1 MFKVKE
7 LFSNQGVGRYF
18 TNTAWLLAEKGLRII
33 DAFFIGI
40 WLARYLGPDDF
51 GILSYAESF
60 VYLFAAFAT
69 LGLDQIVVRELVK
82 DSSKRDEILGTTLG
96 LRLIGFVVMFA
107 GIVFVTRLLD
117 NTTIKNTM
125 VMVIALTIFFQSIRG
140 VDFYFQSKVLS
151 KYTVISNFVAVGV
164 LSIVKV
170 ILILSKAPLIYF
182 AYALVLEWILISI
195 GYIISY
201 MHHKKSFLKWRF
213 KWSIAKSLLKKSWFL
228 IIGSVAAALYMKIDQ
243 VMIDEI
249 LDERSVGLYSVA
261 VKMTSIWIFVTV
273 AITQS
278 VFPSLVS
285 MRKKDKTL
293 FLKRL
298 QQLYDVLI
306 KIAVVVSIL
315 YTIFASYFVPLLFGS
330 EYTESSHILVLYIW
344 SIVFV
349 FLSNGSWG
357 YYLNENLEKFSSIRL
372 VTGAIVNISLN
383 VFFIEWYGLI
393 GAAYA
398 TLISYAI
405 SGYFVNALFKK
416 TRINFYLQTRAFLN
430 IFKLN
435 TWIHPL

>member
-1 MFKVKE
+1 MIKGRQ
-7 LFSNQGVGRYF
+7 LFSNQGIGRYF
-18 TNTAWLLAEKGLRII
+18 TNTIWLLAEKGLRII

-60 VYLFAAFAT
+60 VYLFAAFAA

-82 DSSKRDEILGTTLG
+82 NQSRRDELLGTTFV
-96 LRLIGFVVMFA
+96 LRLLGFVVMFL
-107 GIVFVTRLLD
+107 GIFFVTRILD
-117 NTTIKNTM
+117 NTAIKNTM
-125 VMVIALTIFFQSIRG
+125 VMVIGITIFFQSIRS

-151 KYTVISNFVAVGV
+151 KYTAISNLIAVGI
-164 LSIVKV
+164 LSIIKV
-170 ILILSKAPLIYF
+170 ILILSEAPLIYF
-182 AYALVLEWILISI
+182 AYALVLEWILIAI
-195 GYIISY
+195 GYSISY
-201 MHHKKSFLKWRF
+201 IHHKLSFLTWRF
-213 KWSIAKSLLKKSWFL
+213 KWSVAKSLLKKSWFL

-243 VMIDEI
+243 IMIDEI

-285 MRKKDKTL
+285 MRKKDKAL

-315 YTIFASYFVPLLFGS
+315 YTIFASYFVPFLFGS

-357 YYLNENLEKFSSIRL
+357 YYLNENLERFSSIRL
-372 VTGAIVNISLN
+372 VIGAVINITLN
-383 VFFIEWYGLI
+383 LFFIEWYGLV

-405 SGYFVNALFKK
+405 SGYFVNALFTK
-416 TRINFYLQTRAFLN
+416 TRTNFYLQTKAFLN
-430 IFKLN
+430 IFKIN

>member
-1 MFKVKE
+1 MIKVKQ

-18 TNTAWLLAEKGLRII
+18 TNTVWLLAEKGLRII

-40 WLARYLGPDDF
+40 WIARYLGPDDF
-51 GILSYAESF
+51 GIFSYAESF
-60 VYLFAAFAT
+60 VYLFAAFAG

-82 DSSKRDEILGTTLG
+82 DGSKRDELLGTTLV
-96 LRLIGFVVMFA
+96 LRLLGFLVMFL
-107 GIVFVTRLLD
+107 GMFLVTRFLD
-117 NTTIKNTM
+117 NIAVKNTM
-125 VMVIALTIFFQSIRG
+125 VMVIGITIFFQSIRG
-140 VDFYFQSKVLS
+140 IDFYFQSKVLS
-151 KYTVISNFVAVGV
+151 KYTAISNLIAVGV

-170 ILILSKAPLIYF
+170 TLILSKAPLVYF
-182 AYALVLEWILISI
+182 AYALVLEWILISA
-195 GYIISY
+195 GYIFSY
-201 MHHKKSFLKWRF
+201 IHHKLSILSWCF
-213 KWSIAKSLLKKSWFL
+213 KWSVAKSLLKKSWVL

-285 MRKKDKTL
+285 MRKKDKAL

-315 YTIFASYFVPLLFGS
+315 YTIFASYFVPLLFGN

-357 YYLNENLEKFSSIRL
+357 YYLNENLERFSSIRL
-372 VTGAIVNISLN
+372 VIGAIINITLN
-383 VFFIEWYGLI
+383 LFFIEWYGLV

-405 SGYFVNALFKK
+405 SGYFVNALFTK
-416 TRINFYLQTRAFLN
+416 TRTNFYLQTRAFLN
-430 IFKLN
+430 IFKIN

>member
-1 MFKVKE
+1 MIKGRQ
-7 LFSNQGVGRYF
+7 LFSNQGIGRYF
-18 TNTAWLLAEKGLRII
+18 TNTIWLLAEKGLRII

-60 VYLFAAFAT
+60 VYLFAAFAA

-82 DSSKRDEILGTTLG
+82 DESRRDELLGTTFV
-96 LRLIGFVVMFA
+96 LRLLGFVVMFL
-107 GIVFVTRLLD
+107 GIFFVTRILD
-117 NTTIKNTM
+117 NTAIKNTM
-125 VMVIALTIFFQSIRG
+125 VMVIGITIFFQSIRS

-151 KYTVISNFVAVGV
+151 KYTAISNLIAVGI
-164 LSIVKV
+164 LSIIKV
-170 ILILSKAPLIYF
+170 ILILSEAPLIYF
-182 AYALVLEWILISI
+182 AYALVLEWILIAI
-195 GYIISY
+195 GYSISY
-201 MHHKKSFLKWRF
+201 IHHKLSFLTWRF
-213 KWSIAKSLLKKSWFL
+213 KWSVAKSLLKKSWFL

-243 VMIDEI
+243 IMIDEI

-285 MRKKDKTL
+285 MRKKDKAL

-306 KIAVVVSIL
+306 KIAVMVSIL
-315 YTIFASYFVPLLFGS
+315 YTIFASYFVPFLFGS

-357 YYLNENLEKFSSIRL
+357 YYLNENLERFSSIRL
-372 VTGAIVNISLN
+372 VIGAVINITLN
-383 VFFIEWYGLI
+383 LFFIEWYGLV

-405 SGYFVNALFKK
+405 SGYFVNALFTK
-416 TRINFYLQTRAFLN
+416 TRTNFYLQTKAFLN
-430 IFKLN
+430 IFKIN

>member
-18 TNTAWLLAEKGLRII
+18 TNTVWLLAEKGLRIV

-60 VYLFAAFAT
+60 VYLFAAFAA

-117 NTTIKNTM
+117 NTAIKNTM

-170 ILILSKAPLIYF
+170 ILILSEAPLIYF

-201 MHHKKSFLKWRF
+201 VYHKKSFLKWRF

-285 MRKKDKTL
+285 MRKKDKGL

-315 YTIFASYFVPLLFGS
+315 YMIFASYFVPLLFGS
-330 EYTESSHILVLYIW
+330 EYTESSPILVLYIW

-372 VTGAIVNISLN
+372 VIGAIVNISLN

>member
-1 MFKVKE
+1 MFKGKQ

-18 TNTAWLLAEKGLRII
+18 TNTVWLLAEKGLRII

-51 GILSYAESF
+51 GVLSYAESF
-60 VYLFAAFAT
+60 VYLFAAFAA

-82 DSSKRDEILGTTLG
+82 DDSKRDEILGTTLV
-96 LRLIGFVVMFA
+96 LRLLGFVIMFG
-107 GIVFVTRLLD
+107 GIILVTSFLS
-117 NTTIKNTM
+117 NTTLTNTM
-125 VMVIALTIFFQSIRG
+125 VMVIALTIGFQSIRG
-140 VDFYFQSKVLS
+140 IDFYFQSKVLS
-151 KYTVISNFVAVGV
+151 KYTAISNLIAVGV

-170 ILILSKAPLIYF
+170 LLIISEAPLIYF
-182 AYALVLEWILISI
+182 AYALVLEWVLIAL

-201 MHHKKSFLKWRF
+201 THHKLSIIKWRF
-213 KWSIAKSLLKKSWFL
+213 KFSVAKDLLKKSWFL

-243 VMIDEI
+243 VMINEI
-249 LDERSVGLYSVA
+249 LDERSVGMYSVA
-261 VKMTSIWIFVTV
+261 VKLTSIWIFVTV

-285 MRKKDKTL
+285 TRKKDKAL

-330 EYTESSHILVLYIW
+330 EYTESSYILVFYIW

-357 YYLNENLEKFSSIRL
+357 YYLNENLERFSSIRL
-372 VTGAIVNISLN
+372 VIGAIVNITLN
-383 VFFIEWYGLI
+383 IFFIEWYGLI

-405 SGYFVNALFKK
+405 SGYFVNALFTK
-416 TRINFYLQTRAFLN
+416 TRTNFYLQTKAFLN

>member
-1 MFKVKE
+1 MFKTKQ

-18 TNTAWLLAEKGLRII
+18 TNTVWLLAEKGLRII

-51 GILSYAESF
+51 GVLSYAESF
-60 VYLFAAFAT
+60 VYLFAAFAA

-82 DSSKRDEILGTTLG
+82 DASRRDEILGTTLA
-96 LRLIGFVVMFA
+96 LRILGFIAMFG
-107 GIVFVTRLLD
+107 GIVLVTRFLS
-117 NTTIKNTM
+117 NTALTNTM
-125 VMVIALTIFFQSIRG
+125 VMVIAITVGFQSIRG
-140 VDFYFQSKVLS
+140 IDFYFQSKVLS
-151 KYTVISNFVAVGV
+151 KYTAISNLIAVSI

-170 ILILSKAPLIYF
+170 LLIIYEAPLIYF
-182 AYALVLEWILISI
+182 AYALVLEWILITT

-201 MHHKKSFLKWRF
+201 LHHKLSILKWKF
-213 KWSIAKSLLKKSWFL
+213 KLSVAKELLKKSWVL
-228 IIGSVAAALYMKIDQ
+228 IIGSIAAALYMKIDQ
-243 VMIDEI
+243 VMINEI
-249 LDERSVGLYSVA
+249 LDERSVGIYSVT

-285 MRKKDKTL
+285 MRKKDKAL

-306 KIAVVVSIL
+306 KIAVVVSVL

-357 YYLNENLEKFSSIRL
+357 YYLNENLEQFSSIRL
-372 VTGAIVNISLN
+372 VIGAIVNITLN
-383 VFFIEWYGLI
+383 IFFIEWYGLI

-405 SGYFVNALFKK
+405 SGYLVNALFTK
-416 TRINFYLQTRAFLN
+416 TRTNFYLQTKAFVN

>member
-1 MFKVKE
+1 MFKTKQ

-18 TNTAWLLAEKGLRII
+18 TNTVWLLAEKGLRII

-51 GILSYAESF
+51 GVLSYAESF
-60 VYLFAAFAT
+60 VYLFAAFAA

-82 DSSKRDEILGTTLG
+82 DGSKRDEILGTTLV
-96 LRLIGFVVMFA
+96 LRIVGFIVMFG
-107 GIVFVTRLLD
+107 GIVLVTHFLS
-117 NTTIKNTM
+117 NTALTNTM
-125 VMVIALTIFFQSIRG
+125 VMVIAITIGFQSIRG
-140 VDFYFQSKVLS
+140 IDFYFQSKVLS
-151 KYTVISNFVAVGV
+151 KYTAISNLIAVGV
-164 LSIVKV
+164 LSLVKV
-170 ILILSKAPLIYF
+170 LLIIYEAPLIYF
-182 AYALVLEWILISI
+182 AYALVLEWILIAI

-201 MHHKKSFLKWRF
+201 IHHKLSILKWKF
-213 KWSIAKSLLKKSWFL
+213 KFSVAKELLKKSWFL

-243 VMIDEI
+243 VMINEI
-249 LDERSVGLYSVA
+249 LDERSVGIYSVA

-285 MRKKDKTL
+285 TRKKDKEL

-306 KIAVVVSIL
+306 KIAIVVSIL

-330 EYTESSHILVLYIW
+330 EYTESSYILVLYIW

-357 YYLNENLEKFSSIRL
+357 YYLNEDLEQFSSVRL
-372 VTGAIVNISLN
+372 VIGAIVNITLN
-383 VFFIEWYGLI
+383 IFFIEWYGLA

-405 SGYFVNALFKK
+405 SGYFVNALFTK
-416 TRINFYLQTRAFLN
+416 TRTNFYLQTRAFLN

>member
-1 MFKVKE
+1 MIKGKQ
-7 LFSNQGVGRYF
+7 LFSNQGIGKYF
-18 TNTAWLLAEKGLRII
+18 SNTVWLLAEKGLRII

-40 WLARYLGPDDF
+40 WIARYLGPDDF
-51 GILSYAESF
+51 GIFSYAESF
-60 VYLFAAFAT
+60 VYLFAAFAG

-82 DSSKRDEILGTTLG
+82 DPSKRDEILGTTFL
-96 LRLIGFVVMFA
+96 LRLFGFLVMFL
-107 GIVFVTRLLD
+107 GMFLVTQLLD
-117 NTTIKNTM
+117 NRAIKNTM
-125 VMVIALTIFFQSIRG
+125 VMVIGVTIFFQSIRG

-151 KYTVISNFVAVGV
+151 KYTAISNLIAVSV

-170 ILILSKAPLIYF
+170 ALILSEAPLIYF
-182 AYALVLEWILISI
+182 AYALVLEWILIST

-201 MHHKKSFLKWRF
+201 IHHKLSILKWRF
-213 KWSIAKSLLKKSWFL
+213 KWSVAKSLLKKSWVL

-273 AITQS
+273 AVTQS

-285 MRKKDKTL
+285 MRKKDRAL

-306 KIAVVVSIL
+306 KIAIVVSVF
-315 YTIFASYFVPLLFGS
+315 YTIFASYFIPLLFGS
-330 EYTESSHILVLYIW
+330 EYTESSYILVLYIW

-357 YYLNENLEKFSSIRL
+357 FYLNENLERFSSIRL
-372 VTGAIVNISLN
+372 VIGAIVNISLN
-383 VFFIEWYGLI
+383 IFFIEWYGLI

-405 SGYFVNALFKK
+405 SGYFVNVLFTK
-416 TRINFYLQTRAFLN
+416 TRTNFYLQTRAFLN
-430 IFKLN
+430 IFKIN

>member
-1 MFKVKE
+1 MFKGKQ
-7 LFSNQGVGRYF
+7 LFSSQGVGKYF
-18 TNTAWLLAEKGLRII
+18 SNTVWLLAEKGLRVI

-40 WLARYLGPDDF
+40 WIARYLGPNDF
-51 GILSYAESF
+51 GVFSYAESF
-60 VYLFAAFAT
+60 VYLFAALAA

-82 DSSKRDEILGTTLG
+82 DDSKRDEILGTTLV
-96 LRLIGFVVMFA
+96 LRLIGFVIMFT

-117 NTTIKNTM
+117 NTDSTNTV
-125 VMVIALTIFFQSIRG
+125 VMVIAITIFFQSIRG
-140 VDFYFQSKVLS
+140 IDFYFQSKVLS
-151 KYTVISNFVAVGV
+151 KYTVISNVIAVGV

-170 ILILSKAPLIYF
+170 ILILSEAPLVYF
-182 AYALVLEWILISI
+182 AYALVLEWVLIAI
-195 GYIISY
+195 GYLVSY
-201 MHHKKSFLKWRF
+201 AHHKLSILKWRF
-213 KWSIAKSLLKKSWFL
+213 KWSIAKSLLKKSWVL

-243 VMIDEI
+243 VMINEI
-249 LDERSVGLYSVA
+249 LDERSVGIYSVA
-261 VKMTSIWIFVTV
+261 VKLTSIWIFVTV

-285 MRKKDKTL
+285 TRKKDKAL

-306 KIAVVVSIL
+306 KIAVVVCIL

-349 FLSNGSWG
+349 FLSNASWG
-357 YYLNENLEKFSSIRL
+357 FYLNENLEKFSSIRL
-372 VTGAIVNISLN
+372 VIGAVVNISLN
-383 VFFIEWYGLI
+383 IFFIEWYGLV

-405 SGYFVNALFKK
+405 SGYFVNALFRK

>member
-1 MFKVKE
+1 MFKAKQ

-18 TNTAWLLAEKGLRII
+18 TNTVWLLAEKGLRII

-60 VYLFAAFAT
+60 VYLFAAFAA

-82 DSSKRDEILGTTLG
+82 DDSKRDEILGTTLV
-96 LRLIGFVVMFA
+96 LRLMGFIVMFA

-117 NTTIKNTM
+117 NTAIKNTM

-140 VDFYFQSKVLS
+140 IDFYFQSKVLS
-151 KYTVISNFVAVGV
+151 KYTVISNLIAVGV

-170 ILILSKAPLIYF
+170 ILILSEAPLIYF
-182 AYALVLEWILISI
+182 AYALVLEWVLISV
-195 GYIISY
+195 GYIVSY
-201 MHHKKSFLKWRF
+201 LHHKQSFLKWRF
-213 KWSIAKSLLKKSWFL
+213 KWSVAKSLLKKSWFL
-228 IIGSVAAALYMKIDQ
+228 IIGSMAAALYMKIDQ

-285 MRKKDKTL
+285 TRKRDRSL

-298 QQLYDVLI
+298 QQLYDLLI

-330 EYTESSHILVLYIW
+330 EYTDSSHILVLYIW

-383 VFFIEWYGLI
+383 LFFIEWYGLI

>member
-1 MFKVKE
+1 MFKVKQ
-7 LFSNQGVGRYF
+7 LFSNQGIGKYF
-18 TNTAWLLAEKGLRII
+18 TNTVWLLAEKGARII
-33 DAFFIGI
+33 DAFFVGI

-60 VYLFAAFAT
+60 VYLFAAFAA

-82 DSSKRDEILGTTLG
+82 DESKRDEILGTTLV
-96 LRLIGFVVMFA
+96 LRLLGFLIMYGGV
-107 GIVFVTRLLD
+107 IFVLHLL
-117 NTTIKNTM
+117 NNSPLTNTM
-125 VMVIALTIFFQSIRG
+125 VMIIALTIGFQSIRG
-140 VDFYFQSKVLS
+140 IDFYFQSKVLS
-151 KYTVISNFVAVGV
+151 KYVAISNLLAVLV
-164 LSIVKV
+164 LSIVK
-170 ILILSKAPLIYF
+170 IALIISNAPLHYF
-182 AYALVLEWILISI
+182 AYALVLEWVIIAI

-201 MHHKKSFLKWRF
+201 VYNRLSIWKWRF
-213 KWSIAKSLLKKSWFL
+213 KIAVAKSLLKKSWVL

-243 VMIDEI
+243 VMINEI
-249 LDERSVGLYSVA
+249 LDERSVGIYSVA
-261 VKMTSIWIFVTV
+261 VKLTSIWIFVTV

-285 MRKKDKTL
+285 TRKKDKAL

-306 KIAVVVSIL
+306 KIAVVVCIL
-315 YTIFASYFVPLLFGS
+315 YTIFANYFVPLLFGN
-330 EYTESSHILVLYIW
+330 EYTESSHLLMFYIW

-372 VTGAIVNISLN
+372 VIGAIINITLN
-383 VFFIEWYGLI
+383 IFFIKWYGLI

-405 SGYFVNALFKK
+405 SGYLVNALFTK
-416 TRINFYLQTRAFLN
+416 TRENFYLQTRAFLN

-435 TWIHPL
+435 TWTNPL

>member
-1 MFKVKE
+1 MFKGKQ
-7 LFSNQGVGRYF
+7 LFSSQGVGRYF
-18 TNTAWLLAEKGLRII
+18 TNTVWLLAEKGLRII

-40 WLARYLGPDDF
+40 WIARYLGPDDF
-51 GILSYAESF
+51 GIFSYAESF
-60 VYLFAAFAT
+60 VYLFAAFAA

-82 DSSKRDEILGTTLG
+82 DDSKRDVILGTTLV

-117 NTTIKNTM
+117 NTDITNTM
-125 VMVIALTIFFQSIRG
+125 VMVIAITIFFQSIRG
-140 VDFYFQSKVLS
+140 IDFYFQSKVLS
-151 KYTVISNFVAVGV
+151 KYTVISNLVAVAV
-164 LSIVKV
+164 LSSVKV
-170 ILILSKAPLIYF
+170 ILILSEAPLLYF
-182 AYALVLEWILISI
+182 AYALVLEWVLISI
-195 GYIISY
+195 GYLVSY
-201 MHHKKSFLKWRF
+201 VHHKLSILKWRF

-243 VMIDEI
+243 IMINEI
-249 LDERSVGLYSVA
+249 LDERSVGIYSVA
-261 VKMTSIWIFVTV
+261 VKLTSIWIFVTV

-285 MRKKDKTL
+285 TRKKDKAL

-306 KIAVVVSIL
+306 KIAVIVCIL

-349 FLSNGSWG
+349 FLSNASWG
-357 YYLNENLEKFSSIRL
+357 FYLNENLEKFSSIRL
-372 VTGAIVNISLN
+372 VIGAIVNISLN
-383 VFFIEWYGLI
+383 IFFIEWYGLV

-405 SGYFVNALFKK
+405 SGYFVNALFRK

>member
-1 MFKVKE
+1 MFKSKQ

-18 TNTAWLLAEKGLRII
+18 TNTVWLLAEKGLRII

-51 GILSYAESF
+51 GVFSYAESF
-60 VYLFAAFAT
+60 VYLFAAFAA

-82 DSSKRDEILGTTLG
+82 DDSKKDEILGTTFV
-96 LRLIGFVVMFA
+96 LRLVGFVVMFA
-107 GIVFVTRLLD
+107 GIVFVTHLLD
-117 NTTIKNTM
+117 NTEIKNTM
-125 VMVIALTIFFQSIRG
+125 VMVIALTVFFQSIRG

-151 KYTVISNFVAVGV
+151 KYTVISNLIAVSV

-170 ILILSKAPLIYF
+170 ILILSEAPLIYF
-182 AYALVLEWILISI
+182 AYALVLEWVIISV
-195 GYIISY
+195 GYIVSY
-201 MHHKKSFLKWRF
+201 LHHKQSFLKWRF
-213 KWSIAKSLLKKSWFL
+213 KFAVAKDLLKKSWFL

-243 VMIDEI
+243 VMIDEM

-261 VKMTSIWIFVTV
+261 VKLTSIWIFVTV

-285 MRKKDKTL
+285 TRKKDRTL

-306 KIAVVVSIL
+306 KIAVIVSIL

-330 EYTESSHILVLYIW
+330 EYTESSYILVFYIW

-357 YYLNENLEKFSSIRL
+357 YYLNENLERFSSIRL
-372 VTGAIVNISLN
+372 VIGAVVNITLN
-383 VFFIEWYGLI
+383 IFFIEWYGLM

-405 SGYFVNALFKK
+405 SGYFVNALFTK

>member
-1 MFKVKE
+1 MFKGKQ
-7 LFSNQGVGRYF
+7 LFSSQGVGKYF
-18 TNTAWLLAEKGLRII
+18 TNTVWLLAEKGLRII

-51 GILSYAESF
+51 GVFSYAESF
-60 VYLFAAFAT
+60 VYLFAAFAA

-82 DSSKRDEILGTTLG
+82 DDSKRDVILGTTLV

-107 GIVFVTRLLD
+107 GIVFVTSLLD
-117 NTTIKNTM
+117 NTDSTNTV
-125 VMVIALTIFFQSIRG
+125 VMVIAITIFFQSIRG

-151 KYTVISNFVAVGV
+151 KYTVISNLVAVAV

-170 ILILSKAPLIYF
+170 ILILSEAPLLYF
-182 AYALVLEWILISI
+182 AYALVLEWVLISI
-195 GYIISY
+195 GYLFSY
-201 MHHKKSFLKWRF
+201 VHHKLSILKWRF
-213 KWSIAKSLLKKSWFL
+213 KWSVAKSLLKKSWFL

-243 VMIDEI
+243 IMINEI
-249 LDERSVGLYSVA
+249 LDERSVGIYSVA
-261 VKMTSIWIFVTV
+261 VKLTGIWIFVTV

-285 MRKKDKTL
+285 TRKKDKAL

-306 KIAVVVSIL
+306 KIAVVVCIL

-349 FLSNGSWG
+349 FLSNASWG
-357 YYLNENLEKFSSIRL
+357 FYLNENLEKFSSIRL
-372 VTGAIVNISLN
+372 VIGAIVNISLN
-383 VFFIEWYGLI
+383 VFFIEWYGLV

-405 SGYFVNALFKK
+405 SGYFVNALFRK

>member
-1 MFKVKE
+1 MFKGKQ
-7 LFSNQGVGRYF
+7 LFSSQGVGKYF
-18 TNTAWLLAEKGLRII
+18 TNTVWLLAEKGLRII

-40 WLARYLGPDDF
+40 WIARYLGPDDF
-51 GILSYAESF
+51 GIFSYAESF
-60 VYLFAAFAT
+60 VYLFAAFAA

-82 DSSKRDEILGTTLG
+82 DDSKRDVILGTTLV
-96 LRLIGFVVMFA
+96 LRLVGFVVMFA

-117 NTTIKNTM
+117 NTDITNTM
-125 VMVIALTIFFQSIRG
+125 VMVIAITIFFQSIRG
-140 VDFYFQSKVLS
+140 IDFYFQSKVLS
-151 KYTVISNFVAVGV
+151 KYTVISNLVAVAV

-170 ILILSKAPLIYF
+170 ILILSEAPLLYF

-195 GYIISY
+195 GYLVSY
-201 MHHKKSFLKWRF
+201 THHKLSILKWRF
-213 KWSIAKSLLKKSWFL
+213 KWSVAKNLLKKSWFL

-243 VMIDEI
+243 IMINEI
-249 LDERSVGLYSVA
+249 LDERSVGMYSVA
-261 VKMTSIWIFVTV
+261 VKLTSIWIFVTV

-285 MRKKDKTL
+285 TRKKDKAL

-306 KIAVVVSIL
+306 KIAVIVCIL

-349 FLSNGSWG
+349 FLSNASWG
-357 YYLNENLEKFSSIRL
+357 FYLNENLEKFSSVRL
-372 VTGAIVNISLN
+372 VIGAIVNISLN
-383 VFFIEWYGLI
+383 IFFIEWYGLA

-398 TLISYAI
+398 TLISYAV
-405 SGYFVNALFKK
+405 SGYFVNALFRK